1 MKYTYPI
8 VISHEPDAS
17 TKAPQYIVRIPDFDA
32 LTQGESITDAI
43 EMGQDLLSIL
53 VVQYEDEKRELPEVS
68 SFTGLSE
75 RFSGSVVSLVIADS
89 DHYRQMYQSKPV
101 KKHLRFRLGLIPEPR
116 KQELISPKHCK
127 MHSKRNCC
135 REDRLNRLRNISIF
149 T

>member
-8 VISHEPDAS
+8 VITQEPDAS

-68 SFTGLSE
+68 SFTDLSE
-75 RFSGSVVSLVIADS
+75 QFSGSVVSLVIADS

-101 KKHLRFRLGLIPEPR
+101 KKTLTIP
-116 KQELISPKHCK
+116 SW
-127 MHSKRNCC
+127 
-135 REDRLNRLRNISIF
+135 LNSRAEEAGINFSQTLQDALKAKLL
-149 T
+149 

>member
-8 VISHEPDAS
+8 VITHEPDAS

-68 SFTGLSE
+68 SFTDLSE
-75 RFSGSVVSLVIADS
+75 QFRGSVVSLVIADS

-101 KKHLRFRLGLIPEPR
+101 KKTLTIP
-116 KQELISPKHCK
+116 SW
-127 MHSKRNCC
+127 
-135 REDRLNRLRNISIF
+135 LNSRAEEAGINFSQTLQDALKAKLL
-149 T
+149 

>member
-8 VISHEPDAS
+8 VITHEPDAS

-68 SFTGLSE
+68 SFTDLSE
-75 RFSGSVVSLVIADS
+75 QFSGSVVSLVIADS

-101 KKHLRFRLGLIPEPR
+101 KKTLTIP
-116 KQELISPKHCK
+116 SW
-127 MHSKRNCC
+127 
-135 REDRLNRLRNISIF
+135 LNSRAEEAGINFSQTLQDALKAKLL
-149 T
+149 

>member
-8 VISHEPDAS
+8 VITHEPDDS

-68 SFTGLSE
+68 SFTDLSE
-75 RFSGSVVSLVIADS
+75 QFRGSVVSLVIADS

-101 KKHLRFRLGLIPEPR
+101 KKTLTIP
-116 KQELISPKHCK
+116 SW
-127 MHSKRNCC
+127 
-135 REDRLNRLRNISIF
+135 LNSRAEEAGINFSQTLQDALKAKLL
-149 T
+149 

>member
-8 VISHEPDAS
+8 VITHEPDAS

-68 SFTGLSE
+68 SFTDLSE
-75 RFSGSVVSLVIADS
+75 QFSGSVVSLVIADS
-89 DHYRQMYQSKPV
+89 DHYRQMYQSIACNRV
-101 KKHLRFRLGLIPEPR
+101 R
-116 KQELISPKHCK
+116 KTAHGAL
-127 MHSKRNCC
+127 NC
-135 REDRLNRLRNISIF
+135 F
-149 T
+149 

>member
-8 VISHEPDAS
+8 VITHEPDAS

-68 SFTGLSE
+68 SFTDLSE
-75 RFSGSVVSLVIADS
+75 QFSGSVVSLVIADS
-89 DHYRQMYQSKPV
+89 DHYRQTYQSKPV
-101 KKHLRFRLGLIPEPR
+101 KKTLTIP
-116 KQELISPKHCK
+116 SW
-127 MHSKRNCC
+127 
-135 REDRLNRLRNISIF
+135 LNSRAEEAGINFSQTLQDALKAKLL
-149 T
+149 